1 MSNKKNKRKYTKTL
15 HQQVYER
22 LTSMLAF
29 GESKHEDKGSDEAR
43 DKIYSYSTY
52 ETYKKHIGYFIKW
65 LKEEHP
71 EVRSLRKAKRY
82 VNEWLWLRTETKN
95 ANGDYLSAWTI
106 QTEAAALNKL
116 FGIDKA
122 DVDRFQPP
130 TRHRADIKRSRGDA
144 ARDRDF
150 SLKNNDYLIKF
161 CRATGCRRN
170 IVAKAT
176 GDDYWPRI
184 RMETEVQRL
193 IALQSE
199 QGRLSS
205 EDLTML
211 NILQDAL
218 TVFPEETDFLL
229 HRRDKG
235 GRNRFAPIIGSHKEQ
250 VIERLRDTPKN
261 QRVFF
266 HVASH
271 ADIHGYRAD
280 YTATLYKKYAR
291 DTDSLKRKE
300 VYYCQKDEAG
310 RKLDRAAMQKCSKAL
325 GHNRIDVVSL
335 SYLHGI

>member
-1 MSNKKNKRKYTKTL
+1 MKKNNKRKYAKTL

-22 LTSMLAF
+22 LTSMLAI
-29 GESKHEDKGSDEAR
+29 GESKHAAKGTDDAR
-43 DKIYSYSTY
+43 DKIYSYATY
-52 ETYKKHIGYFIKW
+52 GTYKKHIGYFVRW
-65 LKEEHP
+65 LKKEHP

-82 VNEWLWLRTETKN
+82 VNEWLRLRTETKN

-150 SLKNNDYLIKF
+150 SVKNNDYLIKF

-170 IVAKAT
+170 IAEKVI
-176 GDDYWPRI
+176 GGDYWPRT
-184 RMETEVQRL
+184 RMESEVERL
-193 IALQSE
+193 QKLQTE
-199 QGRLSS
+199 QGHLTSD
-205 EDLTML
+205 DLTLL
-211 NILQDAL
+211 NILQDSL
-218 TVFPEETDFLL
+218 TVFPDESDFLL

-235 GRNRFAPIIGSHKEQ
+235 GRNRFAPIIGPYKDQ
-250 VIERLRDTPKN
+250 VLERLRETPAN
-261 QRVFF
+261 QKVFY

-271 ADIHGYRAD
+271 ADIHSYRAD

-291 DTDSLKRKE
+291 DIDGLKRKE
-300 VYYCQKDEAG
+300 IYFCQRDEAG
-310 RKLDRAAMQKCSKAL
+310 RKLDRSAMRMCSKAL